1 MRLLG
6 EQQAAAQKQVQSGRR
21 LGTMQLTATLLN
33 TLDCFLLLLLLLP
46 PGTQY
51 WSVRLH
57 PRSSLF
63 SMNFVYMCLLFFL
76 GVGFVF
82 SYLDAAGGVLKR
94 TSPCPLNVPGSLGS
108 LGSPLP
114 AGDINAAAGLPASR
128 ATLTFG
134 IYGALARVVANCAL
148 DYTRS
153 KPNGGPLTYIALSLL
168 ALAAGWT
175 VALLSW
181 V

>member
-1 MRLLG
+1 MLTLLAGSRVCLQLLG
-6 EQQAAAQKQVQSGRR
+6 CCR
-21 LGTMQLTATLLN
+21 
-33 TLDCFLLLLLLLP
+33 
-46 PGTQY
+46 
-51 WSVRLH
+51 H
-57 PRSSLF
+57 
-63 SMNFVYMCLLFFL
+63 
-76 GVGFVF
+76 GVGKPLTF
-82 SYLDAAGGVLKR
+82 L
-94 TSPCPLNVPGSLGS
+94 LNVPGSLGNR
-108 LGSPLP
+108 GPRCCDHP

-168 ALAAGWT
+168 SLAAGWT
-175 VALLSW
+175 VALLLL